1 MNYEKVLDQVDKLS
15 LKGKYNE
22 AKKLVD
28 VYYPQLF
35 EPVAWYNLNKLIE
48 TNAAKRGEKA

>member
-15 LKGKYNE
+15 LKGEYKE
-22 AKKLVD
+22 AKKLID
-28 VYYPQLF
+28 IYYPQLF

-48 TNAAKRGEKA
+48 TNAAKLGEKA